1 MGAIPLCG
9 LAPFLYPYRHGGAMI
24 SLEEIQQTLNCSGTG
39 ALPQR
44 LQRQLVFIAEVDK
57 MKSIVRRTLLTDG
70 SRRENDAE
78 HSWHLA
84 LMAIILEEYA
94 VEPVNLGRVLAMV
107 TVHDLIEIYAG
118 DTFAFDVAANQ
129 DKVQREAAAAEKLFG
144 LLDQD
149 QGRQLRQLWEEFDA
163 MDTADSRFA
172 ASLDRIQPFMHNV
185 LTDGHTWKLGTVTK
199 DQVYHR
205 MAPVKVGTPALWT
218 WLEAQVAAAIV
229 KGYIKE

>member
-1 MGAIPLCG
+1 
-9 LAPFLYPYRHGGAMI
+9 MI
-24 SLEEIQQTLNCSGTG
+24 SLEEIQQTLNFSGAG

-57 MKSIVRRTLLTDG
+57 MKSIIRRTLLTDG

-94 VEPVNLGRVLAMV
+94 LEPVNLGRVLAMV

-118 DTFAFDVAANQ
+118 DTFAFDVSANQ
-129 DKVQREAAAAEKLFG
+129 DKAQREAAAAERLFG

-149 QGRQLRQLWEEFDA
+149 QGSELRQLWEEFDA

-185 LTDGHTWKLGTVTK
+185 LTAGHTWKLGAVTK
-199 DQVYHR
+199 EQVYYR
-205 MAPVKVGTPALWT
+205 MAPVKVGTPALWP
-218 WLEAQVAAAIV
+218 WLEAQVAAAIE